1 MHYIKKKRIKKL
13 IPILLA
19 LFLCGC
25 SAKDEDSNLSASQVV
40 HDFEITLSTQQNTFN
55 VSELADA
62 NPFSYLLEVQYVGQK
77 DSIEVG
83 HGDPLGMIFILDS
96 AGEMVLPVGRKDELH
111 ISTFESGTPFIVTW
125 DGSLERKYLG
135 PLEAGEYTVMSWVN
149 FKLRDSGEEVDS
161 YLELPLTI
169 K

>member
-1 MHYIKKKRIKKL
+1 MKKL
-13 IPILLA
+13 ILMLLV

-25 SAKDEDSNLSASQVV
+25 SVKDEDGNLSASQIVY
-40 HDFEITLSTQQNTFN
+40 DFEITLSTQQNTFN
-55 VSELADA
+55 VSELANA

-77 DSIEVG
+77 DYIEVG

-96 AGEMVLPVGRKDELH
+96 AGEMVLPVGRTDELH
-111 ISTFESGTPFIVTW
+111 ISSFEPGTTFSVIW
-125 DGSLERKYLG
+125 DGSLERKLLG
-135 PLEAGEYTVMSWVN
+135 PLEEGEYTVMSWVN
-149 FKLRDSGEEVDS
+149 FNLSNSGEEVDI